1 MFGRKNED
9 ENVNPYGQGSYGMG
23 INPMMELEAQMR
35 MNSATNNGV
44 NGEMLGVANSGMSN
58 SATPN
63 TLKVNQ
69 SINQPISE
77 PTNEPVQQMPPV
89 AQPMEQQMPQTMEQS
104 MPPIQPTGQPV
115 APMGQPI
122 GRPRGFRQWGAPQGQ
137 MAGQMQMPA
146 QMAGQIPNQMP
157 MQSPYNTNQ
166 KDPKKGLIIGAII
179 GAVVIIAVIAI
190 VAIVTSGQPPEP
202 TPEPEPE
209 PTPKPEVVDDDVPTV
224 TKVNSFCNTNDL
236 YLHTLTD
243 KKGDYDGTSCMFYS
257 EDDATIEKIVKGP
270 EGDFASLDYFLF
282 KEKFDE
288 VNPFKDMDGDYSSLG
303 VTLNDTTDYKVFYYV
318 DNQYEYELFVY
329 SVLYKNSYLSIS
341 AKTATA
347 IEKALKKLGYPEWK
361 HDVPTA
367 EDYKAIME
375 KEAKEKT
382 ATPAKRDVVRKQ
394 DFDRVM
400 TALMQY
406 KTNHSDDENK
416 YPAASVWVAT
426 EDFKGKNDCDTN
438 PACML
443 IRDSLNDSTDE
454 EKKNT
459 FIDPSGKYYN
469 LLITENWAI
478 AGDIENT
485 TFNDKS
491 KLSYSNKTYTIS
503 DSEAFDEHVIYIIPG
518 GICGEDTVKIGT
530 KDNVALLYR
539 LEEKKTYCKSA

>member
-1 MFGRKNED
+1 MFGRKNEN
-9 ENVNPYGQGSYGMG
+9 ENMNPYGQGSYGMG
-23 INPMMELEAQMR
+23 INPMMELESQMK
-35 MNSATNNGV
+35 MNGATGNESNGDMS
-44 NGEMLGVANSGMSN
+44 GAFSSGPGVISSG
-58 SATPN
+58 APN
-63 TLKVNQ
+63 PAMQ
-69 SINQPISE
+69 
-77 PTNEPVQQMPPV
+77 NEPAQQMLPV
-89 AQPMEQQMPQTMEQS
+89 AQPMEQMPPVTEPIEQA

-122 GRPRGFRQWGAPQGQ
+122 GRLRGFRQWGASQGQ

-146 QMAGQIPNQMP
+146 QMAVQMSGQMPNQMP
-157 MQSPYNTNQ
+157 MQSPYGTNQ
-166 KDPKKGLIIGAII
+166 KDPKKGLIIGAIV
-179 GAVVIIAVIAI
+179 GVVVLIIVIAI

-202 TPEPEPE
+202 APEPEPE

-224 TKVNSFCNTNDL
+224 TKMNSFCNTNDL
-236 YLHTLTD
+236 YLHILTD

-257 EDDATIEKIVKGP
+257 EDDTTIEEIVKGP

-341 AKTATA
+341 AKTANA
-347 IEKALKKLGYPEWK
+347 IEKALKDLGYPEWK

-367 EDYKAIME
+367 EDYKAIMK

-382 ATPAKRDVVRKQ
+382 ATPAKRDIVRKQ

-406 KTNHSDDENK
+406 KTNHASDENQ
-416 YPAASVWVAT
+416 YPATSVWVAT

-438 PACML
+438 PACAL
-443 IRDSLNDSTDE
+443 VRDSLNDSTDE

-459 FIDPSGKYYN
+459 FIDPSDKYYN
-469 LLITENWAI
+469 LLITENWATS
-478 AGDIENT
+478 GDIENT

-518 GICGEDTVKIGT
+518 GICSEDTVKLGT